1 MTICWGA
8 RLTRWAPSCSAR
20 GEQSPL
26 TRNDLICCRAL
37 GLLCG
42 LFCGFRLHPFQNIL
56 HALQTLA
63 SQGKPEVRSDTN
75 RPLLLVTHHDTAKK
89 F

>member
-1 MTICWGA
+1 MTICWSA

-56 HALQTLA
+56 HALQTSVAQKAGSKISYKKA
-63 SQGKPEVRSDTN
+63 SSSSYAPRYS
-75 RPLLLVTHHDTAKK
+75 
-89 F
+89 